1 MGSHGSTGPGVVPDR
16 RRKEIGVS
24 DAPVSVLCVDDD
36 PGVLELTATCLEHA
50 SDRLDV
56 TTETTVAD
64 GLDRVADSDVDCVVS
79 DYEMPGTDGL
89 AFLESVRSVRPDLPF
104 VLFTGK
110 GNEEVASEAVS
121 TGVTD
126 YIRKDGRNQYALLA
140 NRIENAVD
148 RWRAEREL
156 ARRSRA
162 IDVVSDGVA
171 ILDDEGR
178 YVEVNDAYAAD
189 YGLAPEAIGGR
200 HWTAMAPSEEAT
212 RLREEALSA
221 MRREGRWSGTAVG
234 RRDDGSTFTRR
245 LTLIGLDEG
254 HLRITS
260 SPGDDAGGAVERS
273 ADAVDARGA
282 TGRRGRERE
291 RTSLAGS
298 AGTAW
303 AAVDADR
310 ATLTIAADRSL
321 RADPSRLRRVL
332 ELLFETAIEGGSTG
346 LDSAADGGEEPTVRI
361 EVGATDDG
369 FYVAAAGPGVAER
382 ERPFECDG
390 STDPG
395 DTTVGTVARA
405 RGWAVTASGSDA
417 GGVRFEVATVDD
429 PEGGESVP

>member
-1 MGSHGSTGPGVVPDR
+1 
-16 RRKEIGVS
+16 VS

-189 YGLAPEAIGGR
+189 YGLAPGAVEGR

-321 RADPSRLRRVL
+321 RADPPGCAACWSCCSRRRSK
-332 ELLFETAIEGGSTG
+332 TAPRGPTPLPTGARNRQSASRWGRPTTGSTSPPP
-346 LDSAADGGEEPTVRI
+346 DRASRSASDRSSATVRRI
-361 EVGATDDG
+361 RATPPSGPSREPGAG
-369 FYVAAAGPGVAER
+369 R
-382 ERPFECDG
+382 
-390 STDPG
+390 
-395 DTTVGTVARA
+395 
-405 RGWAVTASGSDA
+405 
-417 GGVRFEVATVDD
+417 
-429 PEGGESVP
+429 